1 MTDEAITP
9 VEAKALLELVNE
21 PTIFLSVHG
30 WDWTKCHTRESD
42 SAFAKLCRIAG
53 MPVPSDNLAIKP

>member
-1 MTDEAITP
+1 MTDEAITLT
-9 VEAKALLELVNE
+9 EAKALLELVNK
-21 PTIFLSVHG
+21 PAIYLSVHG
-30 WDWTKCHTRESD
+30 WDWTKYRTRESD